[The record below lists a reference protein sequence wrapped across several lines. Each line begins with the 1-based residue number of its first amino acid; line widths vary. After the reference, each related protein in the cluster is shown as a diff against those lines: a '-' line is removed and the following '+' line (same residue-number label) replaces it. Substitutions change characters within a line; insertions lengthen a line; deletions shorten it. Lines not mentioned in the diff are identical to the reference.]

1 MPKPNILL
9 IMTDQQRWDTVGAA
23 GGWVKTPN
31 MDRLAAEGIHFVN
44 CVSNSPVCVP
54 TRLSMATGLYPHNT
68 RVWNN
73 TRHCMP
79 SETPTWMQAIRNEGY
94 RTSLFGKT
102 HLHPHEGDLRDRED
116 LMHAYGLDDV
126 SEIGGP
132 RASCRVKSHMTC
144 EWEEKGLW
152 DSYRDDFTERFSN
165 RPHVVRP
172 SPLGLENYYDVYVGS
187 KASEYIE
194 GYSRDEPWFCWVSF
208 GGPHEPWDTPEPF
221 NTMYAPEEMPPPVLP
236 ESSSHPRPSGRLD
249 EMSRVQ
255 FEPDEELRLRAD
267 YAGSVTL
274 IDDQIGRLLK
284 TIEERDEL
292 QNTVIA
298 LVSDHGEMNGDYGLI
313 YKSNFLNGAVRV
325 PLIVRT
331 PETASGQNAG
341 VVHHSFVEWFD
352 VGPTLTEC
360 AGGNIKHEQFGRSLC
375 PVIGDPNRVHRT
387 DAISELSGEIMI
399 ITDEWKLAIN
409 TAGEPY
415 LLFDVQNDPDE
426 RNNLAGLS
434 HYREI
439 ESSLRLR
446 ILDRV
451 MQSQTR
457 LDK

>member
-1 MPKPNILL
+1 
-9 IMTDQQRWDTVGAA
+9 MTDQQRWDTVGPAS
-23 GGWVKTPN
+23 GWVKTLH
-31 MDRLAAEGIHFVN
+31 MDRLAAEGIQFTN

-73 TRHCMP
+73 THHCMP
-79 SETPTWMQAIRNEGY
+79 AETQTWMQAVRNAGY

-126 SEIGGP
+126 NEIGGP
-132 RASCRVKSHMTC
+132 RASCRVKSHMTD
-144 EWEEKGLW
+144 EWEEKVLW
-152 DSYRDDFTERFSN
+152 DAYRDDFTERFSN
-165 RPHVVRP
+165 KPYVVRA
-172 SPLGLENYYDVYVGS
+172 SPLGLEDYYDVYVGR
-187 KASEYIE
+187 KASEYLKD
-194 GYSRDEPWFCWVSF
+194 YNRDEPWFCWVSF
-208 GGPHEPWDTPEPF
+208 GGPHEPWDTPEPY
-221 NTMYAPEEMPPPVLP
+221 NTMYSPEGMPAPVLP

-249 EMSRVQ
+249 GMGRVQ

-274 IDDQIGRLLK
+274 IDDQIGQLLK
-284 TIEERDEL
+284 TVEERGEL
-292 QNTVIA
+292 NNTVVA

-331 PETASGQNAG
+331 PETASGQNG
-341 VVHHSFVEWFD
+341 GSVHHSLVEWFD
-352 VGPTLTEC
+352 IGPTLTEF
-360 AGGNIKHEQFGRSLC
+360 AGGKIEHKQFGQSLG
-375 PVIGDPNRVHRT
+375 PVMDDPNLIHRSA
-387 DAISELSGEIMI
+387 AISELSGEIMI
-399 ITDEWKLAIN
+399 LTDEWKLAIN
-409 TAGEPY
+409 TEGEPY

-434 HYREI
+434 KYKEI

-446 ILDRV
+446 ILERV
-451 MQSQTR
+451 MQTQVR
-457 LDK
+457 MDR